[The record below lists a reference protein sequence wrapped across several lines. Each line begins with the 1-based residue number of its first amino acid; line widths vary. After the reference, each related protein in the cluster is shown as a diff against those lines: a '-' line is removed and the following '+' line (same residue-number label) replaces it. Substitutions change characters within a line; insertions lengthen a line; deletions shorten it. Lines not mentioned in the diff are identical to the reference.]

1 MPKMPKQPITKNTSG
16 RKIRSDMKVSELGV
30 AHHMGKTN
38 ERPRKLVKKD
48 ITKDEF
54 LANLG
59 KVCRPIGKESN
70 ESDLEKSET

>member
-1 MPKMPKQPITKNTSG
+1 MPKKIRKDEPINKISSG
-16 RKIRSDMKVSELGV
+16 RKIRGDMK
-30 AHHMGKTN
+30 MGDMKHD
-38 ERPRKLVKKD
+38 RPRKVIKQD

-70 ESDLEKSET
+70 ESDLEKTET

>member
-1 MPKMPKQPITKNTSG
+1 MAKQINRTSG
-16 RKIRSDMKVSELGV
+16 KKIRADMIVNEMGV
-30 AHHMGKTN
+30 KHHMGKTN
-38 ERPRKLVKKD
+38 ERPRKLVRKD

-70 ESDLEKSET
+70 ESDLEKTET

>member
-1 MPKMPKQPITKNTSG
+1 MRKYKGVGSGTMNVKCTQMLDLLAEPEDTAPKIKPHKIVKQ
-16 RKIRSDMKVSELGV
+16 
-30 AHHMGKTN
+30 
-38 ERPRKLVKKD
+38 D

-70 ESDLEKSET
+70 ESDLEKTET

>member
-1 MPKMPKQPITKNTSG
+1 
-16 RKIRSDMKVSELGV
+16 MKVGDL
-30 AHHMGKTN
+30 K
-38 ERPRKLVKKD
+38 RRQRKVIKQD

-70 ESDLEKSET
+70 ESDLEKTET